1 MEIREARQGD
11 TLVLVPNGSITAS
24 EDNSALESKLAAVLK
39 AGTKLVVIDCA
50 SVSQLASAAVR
61 VLLSVSRRLDRTGG
75 RLVLCG
81 MSPKLRKAFTISG
94 IDKDF
99 AIALTREEGVQR
111 ALEPV
116 RVAEPAPRPE
126 PRQVTPA
133 AVIEPPIAPAE
144 PPVADAPP
152 AVVPPAA
159 AIPPA
164 ATAPP
169 AATPLPVAIEARA
182 PAIDPREALATAILH
197 ALGIKDVP
205 AVLGT
210 SNEPRA
216 DLDALAA
223 GLLTALHVHAS

>member
-1 MEIREARQGD
+1 MEIREATQGD
-11 TLVLVPNGSITAS
+11 VLVLTPNASVTAS
-24 EDNSALESKLAAVLK
+24 EDTSALESKLAAVLK
-39 AGTKLVVIDCA
+39 AGTKLVVIDCT

-75 RLVLCG
+75 RLVLCA

-94 IDKDF
+94 VDKDF
-99 AIALTREEGVQR
+99 VIVATREEGVQR

-126 PRQVTPA
+126 PRPATPP
-133 AVIEPPIAPAE
+133 AVIERPIAPAE
-144 PPVADAPP
+144 PFVADAP
-152 AVVPPAA
+152 ASALPPALVMES
-159 AIPPA
+159 
-164 ATAPP
+164 P
-169 AATPLPVAIEARA
+169 AATPPPVAIETRA
-182 PAIDPREALATAILH
+182 PAIDPREALATSIMH

-210 SNEPRA
+210 SSDPRA

-223 GLLTALHVHAS
+223 GLLAAIRVHAS

>member
-1 MEIREARQGD
+1 MEIREVRQGD
-11 TLVLVPNGSITAS
+11 TLVLVPDASLTAS
-24 EDNSALESKLAAVLK
+24 EDTSALESKLATVLK
-39 AGTKLVVIDCA
+39 AGTRLVVIDCA

-99 AIALTREEGVQR
+99 AIALTREEGLQR

-126 PRQVTPA
+126 PRSVTP
-133 AVIEPPIAPAE
+133 PPVVEAPVAPAE
-144 PPVADAPP
+144 SVVADA
-152 AVVPPAA
+152 PAA
-159 AIPPA
+159 AIPA
-164 ATAPP
+164 AAQVSPDVTPPP
-169 AATPLPVAIEARA
+169 AAIETRA
-182 PAIDPREALATAILH
+182 PAIDSREALATAIFH
-197 ALGIKDVP
+197 ALGIQDVP

-210 SNEPRA
+210 SNDPPA
-216 DLDALAA
+216 ALDALAA
-223 GLLTALHVHAS
+223 GLLTALRAHVS